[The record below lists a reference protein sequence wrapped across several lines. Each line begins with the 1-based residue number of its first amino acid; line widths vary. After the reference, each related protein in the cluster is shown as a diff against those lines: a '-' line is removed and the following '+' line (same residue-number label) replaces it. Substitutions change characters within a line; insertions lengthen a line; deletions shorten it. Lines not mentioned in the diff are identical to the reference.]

1 MLPTGNVI
9 VYFMLILICI
19 IFTNFAYIFFFFQ
32 PCILHQWFRPTGIQG
47 FVRSLALCAFGSFLF
62 GWHVHEKAI
71 LLVILPMMYVMFEGK
86 ILSSNLQCMRLHNT
100 LCMIVQLRIQYS
112 TVQYSTVQYSTV
124 QYSTVQYSTV
134 QYSTVQYSCVYST
147 VQYSCV
153 YSIVQHSC
161 VYSIVQLCIQYTVW
175 SSTICIVQYC
185 TVV

>member
-1 MLPTGNVI
+1 MLPTDNVI

-112 TVQYSTVQYSTV
+112 TVQYSTVQLRI
-124 QYSTVQYSTV
+124 

-147 VQYSCV
+147 VQYSTV
-153 YSIVQHSC
+153 QYST
-161 VYSIVQLCIQYTVW
+161 VQLCIQYSTAQLCILYSPAVYTVYGM
-175 SSTICIVQYC
+175 V
-185 TVV
+185 

>member
-19 IFTNFAYIFFFFQ
+19 IFANFAYIFFFFQ

-134 QYSTVQYSCVYST
+134 QLRIQYSTVQYST
-147 VQYSCV
+147 VQYSTAV
-153 YSIVQHSC
+153 
-161 VYSIVQLCIQYTVW
+161 YTVRY
-175 SSTICIVQYC
+175 STAVYTVQYS
-185 TVV
+185 TVVYTL